1 MDNELL
7 LLSGNDIPFAAAGLV
22 IHQPTIK
29 EIAYLGEEVFFTGCE
44 FLNFSKDMLPEEDKS
59 RLELYSNFDI
69 LMSIMKEKNAT
80 VLKNKL
86 CIEMVLSLIFPTYQI
101 EIKSEY
107 ISLVDQ
113 EDVEHQINNNNF
125 EDFKDII
132 VNMFRLT
139 KRDKSEY
146 QPMGE
151 MAKKIADKLK
161 KRHQKL
167 AEQNKEKQKIAILNR
182 YVSILAT
189 GQRKDI
195 NTLLQYTV
203 YQLFDE
209 FSRYQLKVN
218 YDIFV
223 KAKLAGAK
231 DIKDPDDWMKDLYDE
246 EDKDDLHSMSL

>member
-1 MDNELL
+1 MENELL
-7 LLSGNDIPFAAAGLV
+7 LLSGNDIPYAAAGVV
-22 IHQPTIK
+22 IHQPSLK

-44 FLNFSKDMLPEEDKS
+44 FLNFSKDMLTEEDKS
-59 RLELYSNFDI
+59 HLESYSNFDI

-80 VLKNKL
+80 VQKNKL

-107 ISLVDQ
+107 ISLVGQDK
-113 EDVEHQINNNNF
+113 VEHQINNDNF
-125 EDFKDII
+125 EDFKDIL
-132 VNMFRLT
+132 VSMFRLT

-167 AEQNKEKQKIAILNR
+167 AESKEKQKIAILSR
-182 YVSILAT
+182 YISILAT
-189 GQRKDI
+189 GQKKDI
-195 NTLLQYTV
+195 NALFQYTV

-209 FSRYQLKVN
+209 FSRFQLKTS

-223 KAKLAGAK
+223 QAKMAGAK
-231 DIKDPDDWMKDLYDE
+231 DMKDPEDWMKDLYE
-246 EDKDDLHSMSL
+246 EKKEDDLRSMS

>member
-1 MDNELL
+1 MENELL
-7 LLSGNDIPFAAAGLV
+7 LLSGNDIPYAAAGVV
-22 IHQPTIK
+22 IHQPSLK

-44 FLNFSKDMLPEEDKS
+44 FLNFSKDMLTEEDKS
-59 RLELYSNFDI
+59 HLESYSNFDI

-80 VLKNKL
+80 VQKNKL

-107 ISLVDQ
+107 ISLVGQD
-113 EDVEHQINNNNF
+113 EVEHQINNDNF
-125 EDFKDII
+125 EDFKDIL
-132 VNMFRLT
+132 VSMFRLT

-167 AEQNKEKQKIAILNR
+167 AESKEKQKIAILSR
-182 YVSILAT
+182 YISILAT
-189 GQRKDI
+189 GQKKDI
-195 NTLLQYTV
+195 NALFQYTV

-209 FSRYQLKVN
+209 FSRFQLKTS

-223 KAKLAGAK
+223 QAKMAGAK
-231 DIKDPDDWMKDLYDE
+231 DMKDPEDWMKDLYE
-246 EDKDDLHSMSL
+246 EKKEDDLRSMS

>member
-1 MDNELL
+1 MENELL
-7 LLSGNDIPFAAAGLV
+7 LLSGNDIPYAAAGVV
-22 IHQPTIK
+22 IHQPSLK

-44 FLNFSKDMLPEEDKS
+44 FLNFSKDMLTEEDKS
-59 RLELYSNFDI
+59 HLESYSNFDI

-80 VLKNKL
+80 VQKNKL

-107 ISLVDQ
+107 ISLVGQDG
-113 EDVEHQINNNNF
+113 VEHQINNDNF
-125 EDFKDII
+125 EDFKDIL
-132 VNMFRLT
+132 VSMFRLT

-167 AEQNKEKQKIAILNR
+167 AENKEKQKIAILSR
-182 YVSILAT
+182 YISILAT
-189 GQRKDI
+189 GQKKDI
-195 NTLLQYTV
+195 NALFQYTV

-209 FSRYQLKVN
+209 FSRFQLKTS
-218 YDIFV
+218 YDIYV
-223 KAKLAGAK
+223 QARMAGAK
-231 DIKDPDDWMKDLYDE
+231 DMKDPEDWMKDLY
-246 EDKDDLHSMSL
+246 EDKIEDDLRSMS

>member
-1 MDNELL
+1 MENELL
-7 LLSGNDIPFAAAGLV
+7 LLSGNDIPFAGAGVVL
-22 IHQPTIK
+22 HQPSLK

-44 FLNFSKDMLPEEDKS
+44 FLNFSKDMLTEEDKS
-59 RLELYSNFDI
+59 HLETYSNFDI

-86 CIEMVLSLIFPTYQI
+86 CIEMVLGLIFPTYQI

-107 ISLVDQ
+107 ISLVKDEQ
-113 EDVEHQINNNNF
+113 EYKIDNNNF
-125 EDFKDII
+125 EDFKDIL
-132 VNMFRLT
+132 VSMFRLT

-167 AEQNKEKQKIAILNR
+167 AESKENKKIAILSR
-182 YVSILAT
+182 YISILAT
-189 GQRKDI
+189 GQKKDI

-209 FSRYQLKVN
+209 FSRFQLKMS
-218 YDIFV
+218 YDIYV
-223 KAKLAGAK
+223 QAKMAGAK
-231 DIKDPDDWMKDLYDE
+231 DMKDPEDWMKDLYEEKE
-246 EDKDDLHSMSL
+246 EDDLRSMS

>member
-1 MDNELL
+1 MENELL
-7 LLSGNDIPFAAAGLV
+7 LLSGNDIPYAAAGVV
-22 IHQPTIK
+22 IHQPSLK

-44 FLNFSKDMLPEEDKS
+44 FLNFSKDMLTEEDKS
-59 RLELYSNFDI
+59 HLESYSNFDI

-80 VLKNKL
+80 VQKNKL

-107 ISLVDQ
+107 ISLVGQD
-113 EDVEHQINNNNF
+113 EVEHQINNDNF
-125 EDFKDII
+125 EDFKDIL
-132 VNMFRLT
+132 VSMFRLT

-167 AEQNKEKQKIAILNR
+167 AENKEKQKIAILSR
-182 YVSILAT
+182 YISILAT
-189 GQRKDI
+189 GQKKDI
-195 NTLLQYTV
+195 NALFQYTV

-209 FSRYQLKVN
+209 FSRFQLKTS
-218 YDIFV
+218 YDIYV
-223 KAKLAGAK
+223 QARMAGAK
-231 DIKDPDDWMKDLYDE
+231 DMKDPEDWMKDLY
-246 EDKDDLHSMSL
+246 EDKIEDDLRSMS

>member
-1 MDNELL
+1 MENELL
-7 LLSGNDIPFAAAGLV
+7 LLSGNDIPYAAAGVV
-22 IHQPTIK
+22 IHQPSLK

-44 FLNFSKDMLPEEDKS
+44 FLNFSKDMLTEEDKS
-59 RLELYSNFDI
+59 HLESYSNFDI

-80 VLKNKL
+80 VKKNKL

-107 ISLVDQ
+107 ISLVGQD
-113 EDVEHQINNNNF
+113 EVEHQINNDNF
-125 EDFKDII
+125 EDFKDIL
-132 VNMFRLT
+132 VSMFRLT

-167 AEQNKEKQKIAILNR
+167 AESKEKQKIAILSR
-182 YVSILAT
+182 YISILAT
-189 GQRKDI
+189 GQKKDI
-195 NTLLQYTV
+195 NALFQYTV

-209 FSRYQLKVN
+209 FSRFQLKTS

-223 KAKLAGAK
+223 QAKMAGAK
-231 DIKDPDDWMKDLYDE
+231 DMKDPEDWMKDLYE
-246 EDKDDLHSMSL
+246 EKKEDDLRSMS

>member
-1 MDNELL
+1 MENELL
-7 LLSGNDIPFAAAGLV
+7 LLSGNDIPYAAAGVV
-22 IHQPTIK
+22 IHQPSLK

-44 FLNFSKDMLPEEDKS
+44 FLNFSKDMLTEEDKS
-59 RLELYSNFDI
+59 HLESYSNFDI

-80 VLKNKL
+80 VQKNKL

-107 ISLVDQ
+107 ISLVGQDG
-113 EDVEHQINNNNF
+113 VEHQINNDNF
-125 EDFKDII
+125 EDFKDIL
-132 VNMFRLT
+132 VSMFRLT

-167 AEQNKEKQKIAILNR
+167 AESKGKQKIAILSR
-182 YVSILAT
+182 YISILAT
-189 GQRKDI
+189 GQKKDI
-195 NTLLQYTV
+195 NVLFQYTV

-209 FSRYQLKVN
+209 FSRFQLKTS
-218 YDIFV
+218 YDIYV
-223 KAKLAGAK
+223 QARMAGAK
-231 DIKDPDDWMKDLYDE
+231 DMKDPEDWMKDLY
-246 EDKDDLHSMSL
+246 EDKIEDDLRSMS

>member
-1 MDNELL
+1 M
-7 LLSGNDIPFAAAGLV
+7 
-22 IHQPTIK
+22 IHQPSLK

-44 FLNFSKDMLPEEDKS
+44 FLNFSKDMLTEEDKS
-59 RLELYSNFDI
+59 HLESYSNFDI

-80 VLKNKL
+80 VQKNKL

-107 ISLVDQ
+107 ISLVGQD
-113 EDVEHQINNNNF
+113 EVEHQINNDNF
-125 EDFKDII
+125 EDFKDIL
-132 VNMFRLT
+132 VSMFRLT

-167 AEQNKEKQKIAILNR
+167 AESKEKQKIAILSR
-182 YVSILAT
+182 YISILAT
-189 GQRKDI
+189 GQKKDI
-195 NTLLQYTV
+195 NALFQYTV

-209 FSRYQLKVN
+209 FSRFQLKTS

-223 KAKLAGAK
+223 QAKMAGAK
-231 DIKDPDDWMKDLYDE
+231 DMKDPEDWMKDLYE
-246 EDKDDLHSMSL
+246 EKKEDDLRSMS

>member
-1 MDNELL
+1 MENELL
-7 LLSGNDIPFAAAGLV
+7 LLSGNDIPYAAAGVV
-22 IHQPTIK
+22 IHQPSLK

-44 FLNFSKDMLPEEDKS
+44 FLNFSKDMLTEEDKS
-59 RLELYSNFDI
+59 HLESYSNFDI

-80 VLKNKL
+80 VQKNKL

-107 ISLVDQ
+107 ISLVGQDG
-113 EDVEHQINNNNF
+113 VEHQINNNNF
-125 EDFKDII
+125 EDFKDIL
-132 VNMFRLT
+132 VSMFRLT

-167 AEQNKEKQKIAILNR
+167 AESKEKQKIAILSR
-182 YVSILAT
+182 YISILAT
-189 GQRKDI
+189 GQKKDI
-195 NTLLQYTV
+195 NALFQYTV

-209 FSRYQLKVN
+209 FSRFQLKTS
-218 YDIFV
+218 YDIYV
-223 KAKLAGAK
+223 QARMAGAK
-231 DIKDPDDWMKDLYDE
+231 DMKDPEDWMKDLY
-246 EDKDDLHSMSL
+246 EDKIEDDLRSMS

>member
-1 MDNELL
+1 MENELL
-7 LLSGNDIPFAAAGLV
+7 LLSGNDIPYAAAGVV
-22 IHQPTIK
+22 IHQPSLK

-44 FLNFSKDMLPEEDKS
+44 FLNFSKDMLTEEDKS
-59 RLELYSNFDI
+59 HLESYSNFDI

-80 VLKNKL
+80 VQKNKL

-107 ISLVDQ
+107 ISLVGQDG
-113 EDVEHQINNNNF
+113 VEHQINNDNF
-125 EDFKDII
+125 EDFKDIL
-132 VNMFRLT
+132 VSMFRLT

-167 AEQNKEKQKIAILNR
+167 AESKEKQKIAILSR
-182 YVSILAT
+182 YISILAT
-189 GQRKDI
+189 GQKKDI
-195 NTLLQYTV
+195 NVLFQYTV

-209 FSRYQLKVN
+209 FSRFQLKTS
-218 YDIFV
+218 YDIYV
-223 KAKLAGAK
+223 QARMAGAK
-231 DIKDPDDWMKDLYDE
+231 DMKDPEDWMKDLY
-246 EDKDDLHSMSL
+246 EDKIEDDLRSMS

>member
-1 MDNELL
+1 MENELL
-7 LLSGNDIPFAAAGLV
+7 LLSGNDIPYAAAGVV
-22 IHQPTIK
+22 IHQPSLK

-44 FLNFSKDMLPEEDKS
+44 FLNFSKDMLTEEDKS
-59 RLELYSNFDI
+59 HLESYSNFDI

-80 VLKNKL
+80 VQKNKL

-107 ISLVDQ
+107 ISLVGQDG
-113 EDVEHQINNNNF
+113 VEHQINNDNF
-125 EDFKDII
+125 EDFKDIL
-132 VNMFRLT
+132 VSMFRLT

-167 AEQNKEKQKIAILNR
+167 AESKEKQKIAILSR
-182 YVSILAT
+182 YISILAT
-189 GQRKDI
+189 GQKKDI
-195 NTLLQYTV
+195 NALFQYTV

-209 FSRYQLKVN
+209 FSRFQLKTS
-218 YDIFV
+218 YDIYV
-223 KAKLAGAK
+223 QARMAGAK
-231 DIKDPDDWMKDLYDE
+231 DMKDPEDWMKDLY
-246 EDKDDLHSMSL
+246 EDKIEDDLRSMS

>member
-1 MDNELL
+1 MENELL
-7 LLSGNDIPFAAAGLV
+7 LLSGNDIPYAAAGVV
-22 IHQPTIK
+22 IHQPSLK

-44 FLNFSKDMLPEEDKS
+44 FLNFSKDMLTEEDKS
-59 RLELYSNFDI
+59 HLESYSNFDI

-80 VLKNKL
+80 VQKNKL

-107 ISLVDQ
+107 ISLVGQD
-113 EDVEHQINNNNF
+113 EVEHQINNDNF
-125 EDFKDII
+125 EDFKDIL
-132 VNMFRLT
+132 VSMFRLT

-167 AEQNKEKQKIAILNR
+167 AESKEKQKIAILSR
-182 YVSILAT
+182 YISILAT
-189 GQRKDI
+189 GQKKDI
-195 NTLLQYTV
+195 NALFQYTV

-209 FSRYQLKVN
+209 FSRFQLKTS
-218 YDIFV
+218 YDIYV
-223 KAKLAGAK
+223 QARMAGAK
-231 DIKDPDDWMKDLYDE
+231 DMKDPEDWMKDLY
-246 EDKDDLHSMSL
+246 EDKIEDDLRSMS